1 MSAVLVIGLSGQ
13 VGDALAPRLLARFG
27 AIDALSR
34 YPREAIQGVNWLLG
48 SLEHMPQGDGMGHDI
63 VVSLGPLDAFVLW
76 YCKARPAASRVIAL
90 GSTGLRDKSGS
101 SDPGERELA
110 QRLADAE
117 ASLFEAGRDGGA
129 AITVLRPT
137 LLYGTGRDRSLTPLV
152 ALARRWRFLPL
163 PATAKG
169 LRQPVHV
176 EDVAAAILACLDAPA
191 ALTARRAFDLPG
203 GEVLAFD
210 AMVRR
215 SVERHAPGA
224 RVLVLPGFA
233 FRALT
238 WIANRLGKG
247 PAPGSLARMSADQTA
262 DPTPAHL
269 AFGYRPG
276 PFRP

>member
-13 VGDALAPRLLARFG
+13 VGDVLAPCLLARFG

-34 YPREAIQGVNWLLG
+34 YPRGAVEGVHWLLG
-48 SLEHMPQGDGMGHDI
+48 SLEHMPQDGSMAHDI
-63 VVSLGPLDAFVLW
+63 LVSLGPLDAFARW
-76 YCKARPAASRVIAL
+76 YCSARPGAARVIAL
-90 GSTGLRDKSGS
+90 GSTGLRDKSDS
-101 SDPGERELA
+101 SDPADRELA

-117 ASLFEAGRDGGA
+117 TSLFEAGRQAGA

-137 LLYGTGRDRSLTPLV
+137 LLYGSGRDRSLTPLV
-152 ALARRWRFLPL
+152 ALARRWHFLPM
-163 PATAKG
+163 PSTAKG
-169 LRQPVHV
+169 LRQPVHL
-176 EDVAAAILACLDAPA
+176 EDVVAAILACLDAPTGLIA
-191 ALTARRAFDLPG
+191 GRAFDLPG

-224 RVLVLPGFA
+224 RVLILPGLA
-233 FRALT
+233 FRGLA
-238 WIANRLGKG
+238 WIADRLGKG
-247 PAPGSLARMSADQTA
+247 PAPGSVARMSADQTA
-262 DPTPAHL
+262 DAEPAHL